1 MAIKKKKTSKYND
14 FGVVFSKKPMYE
26 TYAFF

>member
-1 MAIKKKKTSKYND
+1 MAIKKKTSKYND

-26 TYAFF
+26 TYIFF